1 MKKKLVFTCA
11 VMDML
16 HEGHINLLKKMRK
29 EADFAVVFLHDDKSV
44 FENKKRFPVQDFEH
58 RKRNIE
64 AIELTDVI
72 IKIQNA
78 DPTMDIAKFVY
89 LTKKVISEFIYMR
102 GDDWKD
108 FPGKKIMKAFNIP
121 IKFIKYTD
129 GISSTKLRNQI
140 K

>member
-108 FPGKKIMKAFNIP
+108 FPGKKIIKAFNIP